1 VASFLY
7 RLGRLAYRRRW
18 AFVAAW
24 LAALL
29 TIGLSAGAFMGTLS
43 NTFSIPGTETQRTL
57 DKLRDEMPALAGGT
71 GSVVYTTADGK
82 PFTATQRRAVQKAL
96 TGLEGLDDV
105 RSVTDPFALQDDL
118 DAAPARLA
126 DARKQLDDGRARLV
140 DGRARLAA
148 GKERLSYGRTR
159 IADGRARLAEAEAQ
173 VESGRARLADAADR
187 LAAGRQRVVAGEA
200 RLADGDARLAAAERT
215 IREKRAELAD
225 GRRQY
230 DAGRARLLSSLG
242 VDTLAQAEQAL
253 DRSDS
258 RLDEA
263 QAAFDD
269 LNAQQAA
276 LDADQSMDPASRA
289 LAQYRIDEGYR
300 RLAAALGVETKE
312 QIAPAIQQGRAQV
325 AQGRQGLAE
334 LREAKA
340 RLDAGERRLVQA
352 ARTVAAKQRELAAG
366 RAELADARRQVAA
379 GAARLA
385 AGESDLAAG
394 EQRLAAGDARLDAGA
409 RTLRTR
415 SAQIPQ
421 AERRL
426 ADARQKLTDGEEQLA
441 LGERRAAS
449 TRGLRFV
456 ADDGTTAAANVT
468 FVGQTDALTP
478 EARERIQEVAGA
490 PADQGVE
497 VYYSKEIVQDLNSI
511 FGVAEIIGLAV
522 AAVVLLVM
530 LGTLVAA
537 GLPLLMAVLGVAAGV
552 GVTMAFSGLIEM
564 ASITPALALML
575 GLAVGIDYALFIVH
589 RHRRQVL
596 AGMDLEESVGRA
608 IGTSGNAVVFAGL
621 TVVIALAGLA
631 VPGLPFLTVL
641 GLSAAFT
648 VAVAVVMALT
658 LTPALLGFI
667 GRRVASKRAWRRA
680 AVAATA
686 PDDATAATARP
697 RGWGVVVTRHPVLA
711 TIASVVLLGVVAVPA
726 ASLRT
731 ALPDGAAEPPGSS
744 AKQAYELIS
753 DRFGGGYNGPVLVVA
768 DLPSGLDEDGAER
781 ANLDVA
787 DAIRGVDGVRAAVPV
802 RVNQDHTVGVV
813 QVVPEE
819 GPASVGTERLVDALR
834 ADKAAVK
841 AETGADIAL
850 TGQVAAQIDVSAKL
864 ADALPPYLAIVVG
877 LSLVLMLLV
886 FRSVVVPLVATA
898 GFLLS
903 LVAAFGA
910 TVAVYQW
917 GWLSAVFDVTTPGPI
932 MSFLPILLTGI
943 LFGLAM
949 DYQVFL
955 VSAMR
960 EAHAHGEDARAA
972 VRSGFRHAAP
982 VVTAA
987 ALIMGSVFAGFVF
1000 SHLSMIRA
1008 IGFSLAVGVLLDAF
1022 VVRMTLTPA
1031 VMHLLGR
1038 RAWYLPRWLDRILPD
1053 VDVEGSS
1060 LAREP
1065 EVVRPSREPE
1075 PATT

>member
-1 VASFLY
+1 MASFLY
-7 RLGRLAYRRRW
+7 RLGRLAFRRRW

-71 GSVVYTTADGK
+71 GSVVYTTADGS
-82 PFTATQRRAVQKAL
+82 PFTAAQRRAVQKAL
-96 TGLEGLDDV
+96 TGLEELDDV
-105 RSVTDPFALQDDL
+105 QSVTDPFALQDDL
-118 DAAPARLA
+118 DEAPARLA
-126 DARKQLDDGRARLV
+126 DARKKLGDGRARLA
-140 DGRARLAA
+140 DGRERLAA
-148 GKERLSYGRTR
+148 GKERLRDGRTR
-159 IADGRARLAEAEAQ
+159 IADGRARLADAQSQ

-187 LAAGRQRVVAGEA
+187 LATGRQRLAAGEA
-200 RLADGDARLAAAERT
+200 RLEVGAARLAAAERT
-215 IREKRAELAD
+215 IRERRAELAD

-230 DAGRARLLSSLG
+230 DAGKARLLSSLG
-242 VDTLAQAEQAL
+242 VDTLAQAEQTL

-334 LREAKA
+334 LRQARA
-340 RLDAGERRLVQA
+340 RLDAGERRLDQA
-352 ARTVAAKQRELAAG
+352 ARTVADKTRELAAG

-385 AGESDLAAG
+385 VGESDLAAG
-394 EQRLAAGDARLDAGA
+394 EQRLAAGDAGA
-409 RTLRTR
+409 RTVRTR
-415 SAQIPQ
+415 SAQIPK

-426 ADARQKLTDGEEQLA
+426 VDARQKLADGEEQLA

-449 TRGLRFV
+449 TQGLRFV

-511 FGVAEIIGLAV
+511 FGVAEVIGLAV

-589 RHRRQVL
+589 RHRRQAL

-680 AVAATA
+680 VAAATA

-697 RGWGVVVTRHPVLA
+697 RGWGVLVTRHPVLA
-711 TIASVVLLGVVAVPA
+711 TIASVVLLGVIAVPA

-744 AKQAYELIS
+744 AKLAYELIS

-768 DLPSGLDEDGAER
+768 DLPSGLDEDGAEQ

-802 RVNQDHTVGVV
+802 RVDQDHTVGVV

-819 GPASVGTERLVDALR
+819 GPASVETERLVDALR
-834 ADKAAVK
+834 ADRAALK
-841 AETGADIAL
+841 AETEADIAL

-972 VRSGFRHAAP
+972 DRSGFRHAAP

-1038 RAWYLPRWLDRILPD
+1038 HAWYLPGWLDRILPD